1 VWIVLAACSG
11 PDSSET
17 EETSPSQVEAPGKTI
32 RLGDIDPDTPARRT
46 RRLQPLADYLA
57 GQLGEVGVGKVQIVI
72 ARDMDEMA
80 SLLATGK
87 VDLYLDSAF
96 PTLMVQERAGSRLLL
111 RRWAQGAED
120 YRTLFVTSVE
130 SELNSLEQ
138 LRGSVLALQEEYST
152 SGFLLPAGTLVQM
165 GLELEMVTG
174 PDERPTTDEVHY
186 FFTRDEENTIELVNT
201 GRVPAG
207 AISNQEFQQ
216 LPAEMRD
223 DLRVIGET
231 RTVPRQLLSVRSDLD
246 PAVIDAVT
254 EVLVDLVGAEESPVN
269 LENSPQGWT
278 WKFDLLS
285 AESQAGMDHLR
296 DLAKELGIL

>member
-1 VWIVLAACSG
+1 VREGA
-11 PDSSET
+11 
-17 EETSPSQVEAPGKTI
+17 SPRPVEASGKI
-32 RLGDIDPDTPARRT
+32 LRLGDIDPDTPARRT

-57 GQLGEVGVGKVQIVI
+57 GQLGDVGVGRVQVVI

-80 SLLATGK
+80 RLLGTGR

-96 PTLMVQERAGSRLLL
+96 PTLMVQERTGSRLLL

-130 SELNSLEQ
+130 TELNSIEQ

-165 GLELEMVTG
+165 GLELKLVTG

-186 FFTRDEENTIELVNT
+186 FFTRDEENTIELVNR

-207 AISNQEFQQ
+207 AISNQEFQL

-223 DLRVIGET
+223 RLRVIGET
-231 RTVPRQLLSVRSDLD
+231 RTVPRQLLSVRADLD
-246 PAVIDAVT
+246 PAISDAVA
-254 EVLVDLVGAEESPVN
+254 EALVDLVGAEESPVN

-278 WKFDLLS
+278 WKFDLIS
-285 AESQAGMDHLR
+285 TESRAGVEHLR